1 MSDRAV
7 QYEYQKRTRFGLLL
21 WFLRRNFLNIFSRL
35 LIFSLVL
42 WLCFFG
48 GIKWLITGWLDSTKK
63 ISSSNTVQSSPEK
76 SPDKVSSFETTSFKG
91 EGAPVVVPEGS
102 LKEFNEEKTKSETY
116 IFPYK
121 PAFFYNGKCFLRN
134 GLEIS
139 VGYVFEKG
147 TPYAGKK
154 VSKIDFKGRFFVLD
168 GAYTVSMF

>member
-1 MSDRAV
+1 MQDRAV

-35 LIFSLVL
+35 LIFVLVL

-48 GIKWLITGWLDSTKK
+48 GIKFLITGWLDSAKK
-63 ISSSNTVQSSPEK
+63 IQSSNVQSSPEK
-76 SPDKVSSFETTSFKG
+76 SPDNVSSPEQPSKLG
-91 EGAPVVVPEGS
+91 EGNPVVVPEGS